1 MQGYRAAALVASL
14 AVGLAACGDGGSEA
28 TTDPIAATPTASAEA
43 TPTPAPTVSPATGL
57 KLSEQHSVLRVPEG
71 WVKRQEPL
79 VKWASAISGPRRGDA
94 IVLSDRVSLAGPDA
108 TIDSLARSAVRV
120 RAKGSRY
127 KRLPDV
133 DLDGSR
139 ASLMRF
145 TDPGFPDLL
154 YQITTLRNGYS
165 VDIDV
170 RLNLETRPRHLQVVK
185 SVLASFRWKD

>member
-1 MQGYRAAALVASL
+1 VASL
-14 AVGLAACGDGGSEA
+14 AFGLAACGGGGSEA
-28 TTDPIAATPTASAEA
+28 TTDRAAATPTASAEP

-57 KLSEQHSVLRVPEG
+57 KLSEEHSVLRVPEG
-71 WVKRQEPL
+71 WVERQEPL
-79 VKWASAISGPRRGDA
+79 VRWASAISGPRPGDA
-94 IVLSDRVSLAGPDA
+94 IVLADRVSLAGPDA
-108 TIDSLARSAVRV
+108 TIDDLARSAVRV
-120 RAKGSRY
+120 RAKGAKY

-154 YQITTLRNGYS
+154 YQVTTLRDGYS
-165 VDIDV
+165 VDIDIK
-170 RLNLETRPRHLQVVK
+170 LNLKTRPTHLQVVK